1 MSTSSSASGSS
12 LSRNQRKR
20 RARFQ
25 ATGVK
30 IPPLIAIVL
39 ADELYYGD
47 GPPIWPGAPT
57 SNDAKKARKRYIK
70 RLKRASPQ
78 FPDAKALADTLAEC
92 KPGRR
97 CMSGACPECARAF
110 QRFFVAEVSNLAGN
124 LNQDT
129 LTSVSVIFQEHRKPE
144 DQLQALS

>member
-1 MSTSSSASGSS
+1 MNCITATARRFG
-12 LSRNQRKR
+12 RVHQHQTTQRR
-20 RARFQ
+20 
-25 ATGVK
+25 
-30 IPPLIAIVL
+30 P
-39 ADELYYGD
+39 
-47 GPPIWPGAPT
+47 
-57 SNDAKKARKRYIK
+57 AKGK